1 MFLEG
6 VFSVED
12 NSGILYLKYVGIIN
26 NQSKSL
32 KLGDLITVFPE
43 KLNYGKKVTKKK
55 YLALI
60 IGLKK
65 WQRRATGINIKFL
78 KNRALVLLDNYK
90 FLGTR
95 VYGPICKEIRK
106 GKREI
111 RYKKI
116 ISYSYATV

>member
-12 NSGILYLKYVGIIN
+12 NSGILYAKYVGITN
-26 NQSKSL
+26 NQNKSL
-32 KLGDLITVFPE
+32 KLSNLITIFPE

-55 YLALI
+55 YLGLI

-65 WQRRATGINIKFL
+65 WHPRLNGISVKFL
-78 KNRALVLLDNYK
+78 GNRVLILLDNYK
-90 FLGTR
+90 FIGTR
-95 VYGPICKEIRK
+95 VYGPICREIRQ
-106 GKREI
+106 GKLET

-116 ISYSYATV
+116 ISYSYSTV

>member
-1 MFLEG
+1 MYLEA

-12 NSGILYLKYVGIIN
+12 NSGMLYAKYVGITN
-26 NQSKSL
+26 NQNKSL
-32 KLGDLITVFPE
+32 KLGDLITIFPE
-43 KLNYGKKVTKKK
+43 KLVYGQKVTKKK
-55 YLALI
+55 YLGLI

-65 WQRRATGINIKFL
+65 WTKRFNGVST
-78 KNRALVLLDNYK
+78 KNLRNRILILLDNYK

-116 ISYSYATV
+116 ISYSYKTV